1 MRLLEDTWITMMT
14 KAITVATR
22 VGPDGRRDNIAL
34 PDDEYDDE
42 GEEDE
47 HADDAFAGRY
57 MDYYEH
63 YEDENDYGS
72 D

>member
-1 MRLLEDTWITMMT
+1 MMT

-22 VGPDGRRDNIAL
+22 VGPDGRQDNIAL

-42 GEEDE
+42 GEEDK

-57 MDYYEH
+57 MDH
-63 YEDENDYGS
+63 YL
-72 D
+72 